1 MKNLKAY
8 ETFTYKL
15 INECDDT
22 KKGKKE
28 KCPDCGKKM
37 KKCKCD
43 K

>member
-8 ETFTYKL
+8 ETFNYKL

-22 KKGKKE
+22 KKEKKR
-28 KCPDCGKKM
+28 CPDCGKKM